1 MTEDKKYQLDELTVT
16 DILSYVGARV
26 SSMEEHIRRAGKQN
40 ISLRNENVEL
50 KARIEQL
57 ENELSNRS

>member
-16 DILSYVGARV
+16 DILSYLGARV
-26 SSMEEHIRRAGKQN
+26 SSMEEHIRRAEKQN

-57 ENELSNRS
+57 ENELSNRG

>member
-16 DILSYVGARV
+16 DILSYVGVRV

-40 ISLRNENVEL
+40 ISLRNENAEL